1 MSKEGADKDPAGFT
15 RREALRHAARFGA
28 AIAWTV
34 PFIQTVDVRAAAAF
48 AGSPAPDDHPAN
60 EGSIGSTNPP
70 QIGTGGGA
78 APSSLQILDLRA
90 GPNPLK
96 LSRRDRVKIGFLV
109 SAAAS
114 VRAEIVK
121 RGHVVRTLAARQLI
135 AFESLRTGWNGR
147 NAHGGIVAPGRYLLV
162 VTATDP
168 HGNRVDSRL
177 RIRVV
182 S

>member
-1 MSKEGADKDPAGFT
+1 MSKERAEKDPAGFT
-15 RREALRHAARFGA
+15 RREALGRAAKFGA
-28 AIAWTV
+28 AIAWAV
-34 PFIQTVDVRAAAAF
+34 PFVQTVDVRAAAAF
-48 AGSPAPDDHPAN
+48 AGSPAPDDPVTQ
-60 EGSIGSTNPP
+60 GSVGSVNPP
-70 QIGTGGGA
+70 QIGTGGGS
-78 APSSLQILDLRA
+78 APSNLQILDLRA

-121 RGHVVRTLAARQLI
+121 RGHVVRTLAARELF
-135 AFESLRTGWNGR
+135 AFESLWTGWNGR
-147 NAHGGIVAPGRYLLV
+147 NARGGIVAPGRYLLV
-162 VTATDP
+162 VTATDS